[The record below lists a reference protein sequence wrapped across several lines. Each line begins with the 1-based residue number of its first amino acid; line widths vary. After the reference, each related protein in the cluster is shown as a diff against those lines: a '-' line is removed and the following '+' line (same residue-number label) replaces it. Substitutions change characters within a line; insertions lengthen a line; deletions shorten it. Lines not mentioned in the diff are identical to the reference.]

1 MKFSIKLSSRTIFA
15 FIVIAYAIVLVPFV
29 DTQQRNYL
37 ALFAALL
44 GGISI
49 VVYNIRVTSQIILAF
64 LLLVLMSISALAN
77 DGTGT
82 LLSVA
87 LTAVYICGYFSVS
100 GILSQLRNK
109 RALITKV
116 LKNIIFAF
124 AVVSVIQMLASLSG
138 LPVPNVIGSKGIWS
152 YPSLAS
158 EPSHLGRIVGITML
172 SYLILSRRDEPD
184 NTAMRFFKN
193 HRRVIIA
200 FLTTMLLS
208 GSALSLM
215 AIAVVLIMWRSI
227 FYAIIVLSLIVLAT
241 PFLSPLG
248 GESFQRSFLFLSA
261 LPSLNVDLLVAA
273 DSSAAVRVVPSILFA
288 QDASISNFSFWFG
301 GGAAELERLVSG
313 RIPGVPD
320 DIIMAGF
327 VPGYLAYYG
336 LVNTMLFV
344 WTFVLYPTNRHN
356 AAISIFWLIFFTTSA
371 WNTQVFWYGLMMI
384 QVIKIALKESD
395 QRPVGV
401 GY

>member
-1 MKFSIKLSSRTIFA
+1 MKLSSRTIFA

-37 ALFAALL
+37 ALSAALL

-49 VVYNIRVTSQIILAF
+49 VVFNIRVTSQINLAF
-64 LLLVLMSISALAN
+64 LLLVLMSVSALAN
-77 DGTGT
+77 EGTGT

-109 RALITKV
+109 RALIAKV

-124 AVVSVIQMLASLSG
+124 AVVSVIQMLASLSD

-172 SYLILSRRDEPD
+172 SYLILSRFDEPD
-184 NTAMRFFKN
+184 NTARRFFRN
-193 HRRVIIA
+193 HLRVLIA

-215 AIAVVLIMWRSI
+215 AIVVVLIMWRST
-227 FYAIIVLSLIVLAT
+227 FYAIVVLSLIVLAT
-241 PFLSPLG
+241 PFLLPLG
-248 GESFQRSFLFLSA
+248 GESLQRSFLFLSA
-261 LPSLNVDLLVAA
+261 LPSLNIDLLVAA
-273 DSSAAVRVVPSILFA
+273 DASAAVRVVPIILFA

-320 DIIMAGF
+320 DLIMGGF
-327 VPGYLAYYG
+327 VPGYLSYYG
-336 LVNTMLFV
+336 LVNTTLLFLI
-344 WTFVLYPTNRHN
+344 FVLYPINRHN
-356 AAISIFWLIFFTTSA
+356 AAIGIFWLIFFTTSA

-384 QVIKIALKESD
+384 QVVKIALKESD